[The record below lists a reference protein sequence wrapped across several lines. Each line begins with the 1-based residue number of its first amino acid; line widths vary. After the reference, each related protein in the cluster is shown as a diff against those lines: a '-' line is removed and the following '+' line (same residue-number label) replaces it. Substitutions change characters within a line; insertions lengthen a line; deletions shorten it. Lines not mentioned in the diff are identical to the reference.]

1 MREMAH
7 AMVCRSVAAAGILAL
22 AGCAQENGVHP
33 AYIGL
38 TDLAGPSAAADEQS
52 TDPDDAPDVLRHIQS
67 NKVLGAM
74 AFQKTTG
81 QVVDPD
87 SLIGHESQ

>member
-1 MREMAH
+1 MGLAI
-7 AMVCRSVAAAGILAL
+7 VCRSAAAAGILAL
-22 AGCAQENGVHP
+22 AGCAQENSLHP

-38 TDLAGPSAAADEQS
+38 RDLAGPEAASDSQS
-52 TDPDDAPDVLRHIQS
+52 SDSDNAPDVLRHIQS

-81 QVVDPD
+81 QTVDPD
-87 SLIGHESQ
+87 SLVSRDNQ

>member
-1 MREMAH
+1 MGH

-22 AGCAQENGVHP
+22 AGCAQENGAHP

-38 TDLAGPSAAADEQS
+38 TDLAGPSLAADQS
-52 TDPDDAPDVLRHIQS
+52 TDSGDTPDVLRHIQS

-74 AFQKTTG
+74 AFQKMTG
-81 QVVDPD
+81 QAVDPD
-87 SLIGHESQ
+87 SLVGHESQ

>member
-1 MREMAH
+1 MAH
-7 AMVCRSVAAAGILAL
+7 AMVCRSVAAAAILAL
-22 AGCAQENGVHP
+22 AGCAQENGMHT
-33 AYIGL
+33 AYLGL
-38 TDLAGPSAAADEQS
+38 TDLAGPNAAADEQS
-52 TDPDDAPDVLRHIQS
+52 TGSDNAPDVLRHVQS

-87 SLIGHESQ
+87 SLVGHESQ